1 MKRRTLDPHPLMP
14 TNLSQNQQSTRAEVP
29 GDGLVQVVAE
39 AEKVA
44 ATQQVFPVT
53 LPVLPIRS
61 SVLFPGA
68 IVPLTI
74 GRDSSRKL
82 LDSLPSENGW
92 VAVFTQ
98 KSVDTEEASLND
110 LHLTGVAAQVLR
122 VVKNEGSVVA
132 IVSARERIR
141 ARGVVSTAPFLTVE
155 VDYLESRPNPDSPT
169 WEAAVVSL
177 RDSALKLL
185 SMKTEMPDQIA
196 AFIRD
201 LGDGG
206 KLADFIAGGLEVE
219 TAEKQ
224 AVLDELD
231 PFKRVKLSQRL
242 VSKQLK
248 IASISDKI
256 QQDVQSQF
264 TDAQRKAWLHEQMR
278 AIQKELGEDEEGEK
292 SAAQEWRDKIEAAGL
307 PAAALEQAHR
317 ELKRLDYIHEGS
329 PEFGVISTYLETL
342 TSLPWNKETEDTL
355 DLARAR
361 RILNRDH
368 HGLEKVKRR
377 LLEFLA
383 VRKLNPKGHSPILCL
398 LGPPG
403 VGKTSLGQSVADAL
417 GRSFVRVSLGGV
429 RDESDIRGHR
439 RTYIGSMPG
448 RLLTEIRRAGTR
460 NPVVLLD
467 EIDKLGRDF
476 RGDPSS
482 ALLEVL
488 DPKQNHTFTDHY
500 LDVPF
505 DLSKVLFI
513 ATANDLGPI
522 PGPLRDRL
530 EIVELSSYTEREKRA
545 IAQRYLVPRQR
556 REHGLKKA
564 QFDIRP
570 EALRHVIAHYTREAG
585 VRDLERQIAA
595 LCRATAA
602 RIAEE
607 KTTGEVVDVAR
618 VEKELGPPKF
628 LHDEKLDAPRLGI
641 VTGLAWT
648 SVGGELLHIEALRFP
663 GKGHVQLTG
672 QLGDVMKESVQAA
685 WSLLRSR
692 AAGLGLDKEVFAEH
706 DVHVHVPA
714 GATPKDGPSAGVA
727 MFTALASQF
736 TGRPVRADLA
746 MTGEISLRGA
756 VLPIGGLKEKLL
768 AAVRAGIRTVLIP
781 HENEKDLVDVPDEAR
796 HKLKVIAVRTVDDVL
811 RHALV

>member
-1 MKRRTLDPHPLMP
+1 
-14 TNLSQNQQSTRAEVP
+14 
-29 GDGLVQVVAE
+29 
-39 AEKVA
+39 
-44 ATQQVFPVT
+44 
-53 LPVLPIRS
+53 
-61 SVLFPGA
+61 
-68 IVPLTI
+68 
-74 GRDSSRKL
+74 
-82 LDSLPSENGW
+82 
-92 VAVFTQ
+92 
-98 KSVDTEEASLND
+98 
-110 LHLTGVAAQVLR
+110 
-122 VVKNEGSVVA
+122 
-132 IVSARERIR
+132 
-141 ARGVVSTAPFLTVE
+141 
-155 VDYLESRPNPDSPT
+155 
-169 WEAAVVSL
+169 
-177 RDSALKLL
+177 
-185 SMKTEMPDQIA
+185 MKTEVPDQVA

-201 LGDGG
+201 IDDGG
-206 KLADFIAGGLEVE
+206 KLADFVAGGLEVE

-231 PFKRVKLSQRL
+231 PLKRVKLSQRL
-242 VSKQLK
+242 VGKQLK

-264 TDAQRKAWLHEQMR
+264 SDAQRKAWLHEQMR
-278 AIQKELGEDEEGEK
+278 AIQKELGEDEESGK
-292 SAAQEWRDKIEAAGL
+292 SPAQEWRDKVEAAAL
-307 PAAALEQAHR
+307 PPAALEQAQR
-317 ELKRLDYIHEGS
+317 ELKRIEYVPEGS

-342 TSLPWNKETEDTL
+342 TSLPWNAESEDHH
-355 DLARAR
+355 DLKRAR
-361 RILNRDH
+361 RILDRDH
-368 HGLEKVKRR
+368 FGLEKVKRR
-377 LLEFLA
+377 LLEHLA

-398 LGPPG
+398 FGPPG
-403 VGKTSLGQSVADAL
+403 VGKTSLGQSIADAL
-417 GRSFVRVSLGGV
+417 GRTFVRVSLGGV

-439 RTYIGSMPG
+439 RTYIGAMPG
-448 RLLTEIRRAGTR
+448 RLVNEIRRAGTR

-530 EIVELSSYTEREKRA
+530 EIVELGSYTEREKLA
-545 IAQRYLVPRQR
+545 IATRYLVPRQR

-564 QFDIRP
+564 QCTILP
-570 EALRHVIAHYTREAG
+570 EALRHLVAHYTREAG
-585 VRDLERQIAA
+585 VRELERQIAA
-595 LCRATAA
+595 LCRAVAA
-602 RIAEE
+602 RIASEE
-607 KTTGEVVDVAR
+607 STGEIVGKTF

-692 AAGLGLDKEVFAEH
+692 GDALGLSKEAFAEH

-736 TGRPVRADLA
+736 TGHPVRADIA
-746 MTGEISLRGA
+746 MTGEISLRGT

-768 AAVRAGIRTVLIP
+768 AAVRAGIKTVLIP
-781 HENEKDLVDVPDEAR
+781 HENEKDLVDVPSEAR
-796 HKLKVIAVRTVDDVL
+796 RMLKIIPVHTVDEVL

>member
-1 MKRRTLDPHPLMP
+1 MP
-14 TNLSQNQQSTRAEVP
+14 PILLTIEQSTRSDMA
-29 GDGLVQVVAE
+29 GDGLIQVVAN
-39 AEKVA
+39 AEKA
-44 ATQQVFPVT
+44 AAAEQVHPAS
-53 LPVLPIRS
+53 LPVLPIRN

-74 GRDSSRKL
+74 GRESSRRL
-82 LDSLPSENGW
+82 LDSLPAENGW

-98 KSVDTEEASLND
+98 KTTEKEEAGPED
-110 LHLTGVAAQVLR
+110 LHPTGVAAQVLR
-122 VVKNEGSVVA
+122 VVKNDDSVVA

-141 ARGVVSTAPFLTVE
+141 LRQTIATEPFLTIE
-155 VDYLESRPNPDSPT
+155 AEYLTTRPHPDSPT

-185 SMKTEMPDQIA
+185 SMKTEVPDQVA
-196 AFIRD
+196 AFVRD

-206 KLADFIAGGLEVE
+206 KLADFVAGGLEVE
-219 TAEKQ
+219 TTEKQ

-242 VSKQLK
+242 VGKQLK
-248 IASISDKI
+248 IATISDKI

-278 AIQKELGEDEEGEK
+278 AIQKELGDGSDSEK
-292 SAAQEWRDKIEAAGL
+292 SAAQELREKIEAAAPPEL
-307 PAAALEQAHR
+307 VLEQAAR
-317 ELKRLDYIHEGS
+317 ELKRLESIPEGS
-329 PEFGVISTYLETL
+329 PEYGVISTYLETIS
-342 TSLPWNKETEDTL
+342 SLPWNVETEDHL
-355 DLARAR
+355 DLKRAR
-361 RILNRDH
+361 RILDHDH

-377 LLEFLA
+377 LLEHLA
-383 VRKLNPKGHSPILCL
+383 VRKLNPKGHPPILCL

-403 VGKTSLGQSVADAL
+403 VGKTSLGQSIADAL

-439 RTYIGSMPG
+439 RTYIGAMPG
-448 RLLTEIRRAGTR
+448 RLINEIRRAGTR
-460 NPVVLLD
+460 NPVILLD
-467 EIDKLGRDF
+467 EVDKLGRDF

-505 DLSKVLFI
+505 DLSQVMFI
-513 ATANDLGPI
+513 ATANDMGPI

-530 EIVELSSYTEREKRA
+530 EVVELSSYTEREKLV
-545 IAQRYLVPRQR
+545 IARRYLVPRQR
-556 REHGLKKA
+556 KEHGLKKS
-564 QFDIRP
+564 QCDFTP
-570 EALRHVIAHYTREAG
+570 EALRFVISHYTREAG
-585 VRDLERQIAA
+585 VRELERQLAS
-595 LCRATAA
+595 LCRAVAA
-602 RIAEE
+602 RIASDDS
-607 KTTGEVVDVAR
+607 TGEIINPTV

-628 LHDEKLDAPRLGI
+628 LHDEKLDTPRLGI

-672 QLGDVMKESVQAA
+672 QLGEVMKESVQAA

-692 AAGLGLDKEVFAEH
+692 GAGLGIGREAFAEH

-736 TGRPVRADLA
+736 TGRPVRADVA

-768 AAVRAGIRTVLIP
+768 AAVRAGIKTVLIP
-781 HENEKDLVDVPDEAR
+781 HENEKDLVDLPTEAR
-796 HKLKVIAVRTVDDVL
+796 RKLKVIPVRTVDDVL
-811 RHALV
+811 AHALV

>member
-1 MKRRTLDPHPLMP
+1 MP
-14 TNLSQNQQSTRAEVP
+14 TNLPHNQQSTRAEVP
-29 GDGLVQVVAE
+29 GDGLVHVVAQ

-44 ATQQVFPVT
+44 AAQQVQPST

-74 GRDSSRKL
+74 GRESSRQL
-82 LDSLPSENGW
+82 LDSLPAENGW

-98 KSVDTEEASLND
+98 KTIDKEEAGLED
-110 LHLTGVAAQVLR
+110 LYLTGVAAQVLR
-122 VVKNEGSVVA
+122 VVKNDDNVVA

-141 ARGVVSTAPFLTVE
+141 GKAVVSTTPYLTVE
-155 VDYLESRPNPDSPT
+155 AEYLETRPHPDSPT

-185 SMKTEMPDQIA
+185 SMKTEVPDQIA
-196 AFIRD
+196 AFVRD

-206 KLADFIAGGLEVE
+206 KLADFVAGGLDVE

-231 PFKRVKLSQRL
+231 PFKRVRLSQRL

-278 AIQKELGEDEEGEK
+278 AIQKELGEDEESDKSPVQELREK
-292 SAAQEWRDKIEAAGL
+292 LEAAAP
-307 PAAALEQAHR
+307 PAVAMEQARR
-317 ELKRLDYIHEGS
+317 ELKRLEYIPEGS

-342 TSLPWNKETEDTL
+342 SALPWNVETEDNL
-355 DLARAR
+355 DLKRAR
-361 RILNRDH
+361 RLLDRDH

-377 LLEFLA
+377 LLEHLA
-383 VRKLNPKGHSPILCL
+383 VRKLNPKGSSPILCL

-403 VGKTSLGQSVADAL
+403 VGKTSLGQSIADAL

-439 RTYIGSMPG
+439 RTYIGAMPG
-448 RLLTEIRRAGTR
+448 RLINEIRRAGTR

-467 EIDKLGRDF
+467 EVDKLGHDF

-530 EIVELSSYTEREKRA
+530 EIVELSSYTEREKLA
-545 IAQRYLVPRQR
+545 IARRYLVPRQR

-564 QFDIRP
+564 QCEITP
-570 EALRHVIAHYTREAG
+570 EALRHVISHYTREAG
-585 VRDLERQIAA
+585 VRELERQVAA
-595 LCRATAA
+595 LCRAVAA
-602 RIAEE
+602 RIAGEE
-607 KTTGEVVDVAR
+607 STGEVVDAAF

-628 LHDEKLDAPRLGI
+628 LHDEKLEAPRLGI

-692 AAGLGLDKEVFAEH
+692 GAELGIPREAFAEH

-736 TGRPVRADLA
+736 TGRPVRADVA
-746 MTGEISLRGA
+746 MTGEISLRGT

-768 AAVRAGIRTVLIP
+768 AAVRAELKTVLIP
-781 HENEKDLVDVPDEAR
+781 HENEKDLVDLPAEAR
-796 HKLKVIAVRTVDDVL
+796 ARLKIIPVRTVDDVL

>member
-1 MKRRTLDPHPLMP
+1 MP
-14 TNLSQNQQSTRAEVP
+14 TNLTHNHQSTRAEVL
-29 GDGLVQVVAE
+29 GDGLVQVVAQ

-44 ATQQVFPVT
+44 ASQQVHPTT

-61 SVLFPGA
+61 AVLFPGA

-74 GRDSSRKL
+74 GRDSSRRL
-82 LDSLPSENGW
+82 LESLPTENGW

-98 KSVDTEEASLND
+98 KTAEKEEAGLDD
-110 LHLTGVAAQVLR
+110 LYHTGVAAQVLR
-122 VVKNEGSVVA
+122 VVKNDDNVVA

-141 ARGVVSTAPFLTVE
+141 GRAVVSTTPYLTIE
-155 VDYLESRPNPDSPT
+155 AEYLETKSHPDSAS

-185 SMKTEMPDQIA
+185 AMKNEIPDQVA
-196 AFIRD
+196 GFIRD
-201 LGDGG
+201 LVDGG
-206 KLADFIAGGLEVE
+206 KLADFVAGGLEVE
-219 TAEKQ
+219 TIEKQ

-231 PFKRVKLSQRL
+231 PLKRVKLSQRL
-242 VSKQLK
+242 VSKQLQ
-248 IASISDKI
+248 IATISDKI

-278 AIQKELGEDEEGEK
+278 AIQKELGEDEEVGK
-292 SAAQEWRDKIEAAGL
+292 SALQEWRDKVE
-307 PAAALEQAHR
+307 AAALPPAALDQAHR
-317 ELKRLDYIHEGS
+317 ELKRLEYIPEGS
-329 PEFGVISTYLETL
+329 PEFGVISTYLETM
-342 TSLPWNKETEDTL
+342 TALPWNAESEDNL
-355 DLARAR
+355 DLKRAR
-361 RILNRDH
+361 RILDHDH

-377 LLEFLA
+377 LLEHLA
-383 VRKLNPKGHSPILCL
+383 VRKLNPGGHSPILCL
-398 LGPPG
+398 FGPPG
-403 VGKTSLGQSVADAL
+403 VGKTSLGQSIADAL

-439 RTYIGSMPG
+439 RTYIGAMPG
-448 RLLTEIRRAGTR
+448 RLINEIRRAGTR

-467 EIDKLGRDF
+467 EVDKLGRDF
-476 RGDPSS
+476 RGDPAS

-488 DPKQNHTFTDHY
+488 DPNQNHTFTDHY

-513 ATANDLGPI
+513 ATANDLAPI

-530 EIVELSSYTEREKRA
+530 EIVELTSYTEREKLA
-545 IAQRYLVPRQR
+545 IATRYLVPRQR
-556 REHGLKKA
+556 RDHGLKKA
-564 QFDIRP
+564 QCVFKS
-570 EALRHVIAHYTREAG
+570 EALRHVISHYTREAG
-585 VRDLERQIAA
+585 VRELERQIAA
-595 LCRATAA
+595 LCRSVAA
-602 RIAEE
+602 RVAAEE
-607 KTTGEVVDVAR
+607 SDGAVIDRAF
-618 VEKELGPPKF
+618 VERELGPPKY
-628 LHDEKLDAPRLGI
+628 LHDERLEAPRLGI

-692 AAGLGLDKEVFAEH
+692 GATLGLSKEVFADQ

-736 TGRPVRADLA
+736 TGRPVRPELA
-746 MTGEISLRGA
+746 MTGEISLRGT

-768 AAVRAGIRTVLIP
+768 AAVRAGLKTVLIP
-781 HENEKDLVDVPDEAR
+781 HDNEKDLVDVPAEAR
-796 HKLKVIAVRTVDDVL
+796 SKLKIISVRTVDEVL
-811 RHALV
+811 AYALV

>member
-1 MKRRTLDPHPLMP
+1 MP
-14 TNLSQNQQSTRAEVP
+14 TNLPHNQQSTRAEVP
-29 GDGLVQVVAE
+29 GDGLVQVVAQ

-44 ATQQVFPVT
+44 ATQQIFPTT

-74 GRDSSRKL
+74 GRESSRQL
-82 LDSLPSENGW
+82 LDAMPAENGW
-92 VAVFTQ
+92 LAVFTQ
-98 KSVDTEEASLND
+98 RLVDKEEAGLDD

-122 VVKNEGSVVA
+122 VVKNDDNVVA

-141 ARGVVSTAPFLTVE
+141 GRAVVSTSPYLTIE
-155 VDYLESRPNPDSPT
+155 AEYLETKSPPDSAA

-185 SMKTEMPDQIA
+185 AMKNEIPDQVA

-201 LGDGG
+201 LDDGG
-206 KLADFIAGGLEVE
+206 KLADFVAGGLEVE
-219 TAEKQ
+219 SAEKQ

-231 PFKRVKLSQRL
+231 PWKRVRLSQRL
-242 VSKQLK
+242 VSKQLQ
-248 IASISDKI
+248 IATISDKI

-278 AIQKELGEDEEGEK
+278 AIQKELGEDDEGQK
-292 SAAQEWRDKIEAAGL
+292 PAYQEWREKVEAADL
-307 PAAALEQAHR
+307 PAVALEQAQR
-317 ELKRLDYIHEGS
+317 ELKRLEYIPEGS

-342 TSLPWNKETEDTL
+342 TSLPWNAESEDQL
-355 DLARAR
+355 DLKHAR
-361 RILNRDH
+361 RILDRDH

-377 LLEFLA
+377 LLEHLA
-383 VRKLNPKGHSPILCL
+383 VRKLNPKGNSPILCL
-398 LGPPG
+398 FGPPG
-403 VGKTSLGQSVADAL
+403 VGKTSLGQSIADAL

-439 RTYIGSMPG
+439 RTYIGAMPG
-448 RLLTEIRRAGTR
+448 RLLNEIRRAGTR
-460 NPVVLLD
+460 NPLVMLD

-530 EIVELSSYTEREKRA
+530 EIVELSSYTEREKLA
-545 IAQRYLVPRQR
+545 IAKRYLVPRQR

-564 QFDIRP
+564 QCLIQP
-570 EALRHVIAHYTREAG
+570 EALAHVVAHYTREAG
-585 VRDLERQIAA
+585 VRELERQIAA
-595 LCRATAA
+595 LCRAVAA
-602 RIAEE
+602 RVAAEE
-607 KTTGEVVDVAR
+607 STGEVIDVAF

-628 LHDEKLDAPRLGI
+628 LHDEKLDVPRLGI

-692 AAGLGLDKEVFAEH
+692 AATLGVSKALFAEE

-746 MTGEISLRGA
+746 MTGEISLRGT

-768 AAVRAGIRTVLIP
+768 AAVRAGISTVIIP
-781 HENEKDLVDVPDEAR
+781 HENAKDLVDVPAEAMK
-796 HKLKVIAVRTVDDVL
+796 KLKVKPVRSVDEVL
-811 RHALV
+811 ALALV